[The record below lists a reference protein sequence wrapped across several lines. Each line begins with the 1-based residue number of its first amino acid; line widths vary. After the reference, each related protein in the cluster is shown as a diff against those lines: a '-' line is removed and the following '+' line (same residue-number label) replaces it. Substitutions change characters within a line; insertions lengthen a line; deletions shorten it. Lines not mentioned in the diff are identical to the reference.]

1 MPLIYNPRRPYFDE
15 EPDGYQESDR
25 CYLDNNNDL
34 AVALLDRYGPRMNL
48 PPTEPYCPPVGKDAP
63 VWNKL
68 LMSGLQRYV
77 KIVEVVRCSNA
88 FLSGG
93 DRMALINE
101 LLDYEPSDPTVKQ
114 IEKRCTALANA
125 MLQTNMVNAR
135 VRADYERGDR

>member
-1 MPLIYNPRRPYFDE
+1 M
-15 EPDGYQESDR
+15 
-25 CYLDNNNDL
+25 
-34 AVALLDRYGPRMNL
+34 
-48 PPTEPYCPPVGKDAP
+48 
-63 VWNKL
+63 WNKL

-101 LLDYEPSDPTVKQ
+101 LLDYEPSDPTVEQ